1 MTPAGRIWSYSLWQ
15 SDNDWIWQI
24 WWSTTHVSPLTGEI
38 WCSQCSSI
46 LKSQMKIFQW
56 TSNRLSEQSCGNQG
70 AISKITTPEAL
81 EMSKYNP
88 IISQAEHLNRI
99 TPNHHVFQTFPAIS
113 SKAPKSQIT
122 KLSAVRLC
130 DILSNLTE
138 YYNILSRL
146 QLQWQCRWRKKKL
159 IMKYLPHPEK
169 AVVALLINL
178 VSVIVLLKRH
188 ISRIKSQP
196 ESELYM

>member
-1 MTPAGRIWSYSLWQ
+1 M
-15 SDNDWIWQI
+15 
-24 WWSTTHVSPLTGEI
+24 SPLT

-56 TSNRLSEQSCGNQG
+56 TSNRFSEQSCRNQG

-146 QLQWQCRWRKKKL
+146 QLQWQCRWRKKTNNEIFTSPWKGCGSTTHKFSFRYCAFE
-159 IMKYLPHPEK
+159 MAH
-169 AVVALLINL
+169 
-178 VSVIVLLKRH
+178 
-188 ISRIKSQP
+188 
-196 ESELYM
+196 